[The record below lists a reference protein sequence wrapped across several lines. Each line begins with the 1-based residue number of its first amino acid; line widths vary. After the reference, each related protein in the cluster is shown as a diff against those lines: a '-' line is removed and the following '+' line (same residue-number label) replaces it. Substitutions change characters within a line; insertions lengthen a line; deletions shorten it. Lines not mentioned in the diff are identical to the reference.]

1 MVKNYFLIFTALLC
15 FEFSFTQAN
24 TLCSPQ
30 IDYITIQNISD
41 VPTVSNNNDGTV
53 TLTHPEQ
60 YITDIFSNYD
70 IYEFYQSFPEST
82 EFYTIVHNSKA
93 LINSIFYN
101 VSSSIFEVQEY
112 TFSPVDP
119 NLITLLDNKTFKLI
133 SFCRD
138 IPEVGETCEDNQVVV
153 SNDFDLKI
161 AFNYDSN
168 LDIMNVETVNLSPCG
183 NSFSVGMR
191 GGYEDFTGTLD
202 NKLQLWESELGI
214 SNESDVNDPCHYPEL
229 MFYGLLDISCFE
241 GSNVGNLFVYPG
253 TNTGQIIL
261 ERETAIFST
270 DFMVFEEDN
279 LSIEENSFT
288 QMKPYKTVN
297 NPYLQISNSENQSI
311 SIEILSLSGQI
322 ILKETPFETNS
333 IALSNFA
340 KGLYFIK
347 LKTLNNQQKVFKFL
361 NN

>member
-1 MVKNYFLIFTALLC
+1 MVKNYFLIITALLC
-15 FEFSFTQAN
+15 FDFSFTQTN

-30 IDYITIQNISD
+30 IDYITIENISD
-41 VPTVSNNNDGTV
+41 VPTVSYNSDGTV
-53 TLTHPEQ
+53 NLTHPEQ

-70 IYEFYQSFPEST
+70 IYDFYQSFPEST
-82 EFYTIVHNSKA
+82 EFYTIVHNSKD
-93 LINSIFYN
+93 LINSIFDN

-112 TFSPVDP
+112 PYSPIDP
-119 NLITLLDNKTFKLI
+119 NLITLLDNKIYKLVYYC
-133 SFCRD
+133 SD
-138 IPEVGETCEDNQVVV
+138 IPEVEETCEDNQVVV

-168 LDIMNVETVNLSPCG
+168 LDIMNIETVNLSPCG

-214 SNESDVNDPCHYPEL
+214 SIESDVNDSCFHPEIML
-229 MFYGLLDISCFE
+229 YGLLDISCFE
-241 GSNVGNLFVYPG
+241 GSNVGNLIVYPG

-270 DFMVFEEDN
+270 DFMVFKEDN
-279 LSIEENSFT
+279 LSIDDNTLS
-288 QMKPYKTVN
+288 QMKPFKSVN
-297 NPYLQISNSENQSI
+297 NPFLQISNSENKKV
-311 SIEILSLSGQI
+311 SIEILSISGKI
-322 ILKETPFETNS
+322 ILTETTFETNS
-333 IALSNFA
+333 IELSNFA

-347 LKTLNNQQKVFKFL
+347 LKTLNNQQKLFKFL
-361 NN
+361 NY